1 MCEHRRLTGRK
12 GQYSTLAEHV
22 PPQHQG
28 IDGLW
33 SRRWFTDRARSFGP
47 ATVQVIE
54 QILDRHAI
62 EAQGYLDCQNILSGL
77 GKANRERLEAAC
89 QELVNNGGQASY
101 TTLKRLM
108 AAINSDA
115 KKPRKI
121 TPAAFD
127 TQTQQRHRHR
137 GRRAGAGRLRPRRLS
152 LRTHPHARPTPLLGD
167 AEHNA
172 EHHGQPDGEQEAG
185 R

>member
-1 MCEHRRLTGRK
+1 M
-12 GQYSTLAEHV
+12 

-47 ATVQVIE
+47 ATVSVIE

-62 EAQGYLDCQNILSGL
+62 EAQAYLDCQNILAGL

-89 QELVNNGGQASY
+89 QELLNNHGLASY

-115 KKPRKI
+115 RKPRKI
-121 TPAAFD
+121 TPAPSTRKRTTISGAD
-127 TQTQQRHRHR
+127 
-137 GRRAGAGRLRPRRLS
+137 AGSELGPDVYVRDASHYEL
-152 LRTHPHARPTPLLGD
+152 TPAPIRQPD
-167 AEHNA
+167 N
-172 EHHGQPDGEQEAG
+172 QPDGERDSQRAAG